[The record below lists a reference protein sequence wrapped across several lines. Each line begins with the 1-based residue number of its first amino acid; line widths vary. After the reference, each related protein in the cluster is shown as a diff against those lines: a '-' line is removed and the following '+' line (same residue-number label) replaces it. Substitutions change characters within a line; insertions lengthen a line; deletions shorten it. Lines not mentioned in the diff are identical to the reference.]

1 MVSIFKKIGYLV
13 WIAGFLSI
21 SGCGSGNSGVGPVQ
35 GLQKEMINEPE
46 YAILLNDMREEGN
59 FFPSYFHQ
67 YRVDM
72 GENSDIR
79 SYQMVT
85 EDYYKR
91 YEPYLGMV
99 LASKTPDGKLSNTPF
114 PNGYQ
119 HVGNSNY
126 GRWRQDSSGGSFWE
140 FYGKYALMS
149 NLMGW
154 AGGGLYRRDYNTYSN
169 YRQNNKPYYG
179 PKNSYG
185 TNGTITQKQKPNFYA
200 RRKARKA
207 SSTSSFDKKVQKRKI
222 GRSKNSFRSRGFSF
236 GK

>member
-1 MVSIFKKIGYLV
+1 MIEIYKKFRYLFFV
-13 WIAGFLSI
+13 LGVLAI
-21 SGCGSGNSGVGPVQ
+21 SSCGSESSGVGPVQ
-35 GLQKEMINEPE
+35 ALQKEMINDSE
-46 YAILLNDMREEGN
+46 YTILLNDMREEGN

-67 YRVDM
+67 YRTDI
-72 GENSDIR
+72 GENTDIHP
-79 SYQMVT
+79 YQMVT
-85 EDYYKR
+85 EKYYKR

-119 HVGNSNY
+119 YIGNQNY

-140 FYGKYALMS
+140 FYGKYALIS
-149 NLMGW
+149 NLMNWG
-154 AGGGLYRRDYNTYSN
+154 GGGLYRRDYNSYSN
-169 YRQNNKPYYG
+169 YRQNNKPYFG

-185 TNGTITQKQKPNFYA
+185 TNGTITQKAKPDFYA

-207 SSTSSFDKKVQKRKI
+207 KSTSSFNKKVESRRI
-222 GRSKNSFRSRGFSF
+222 GRSKNSFRSRGSSF

>member
-1 MVSIFKKIGYLV
+1 MVSILKKFSYLV
-13 WIAGFLSI
+13 WIAGLLII

-67 YRVDM
+67 YRVDI

-79 SYQMVT
+79 PYQMVT

-99 LASKTPDGKLSNTPF
+99 LASKAPDGKLSNTPF

-119 HVGNSNY
+119 YVGNPSY

-149 NLMGW
+149 NLMNW
-154 AGGGLYRRDYNTYSN
+154 AGGGLYRRDYDTYNN
-169 YRQNNKPYYG
+169 YRQSNRPYYG

-185 TNGTITQKQKPNFYA
+185 TNGTITKKQKPNFYA
-200 RRKARKA
+200 RRKAKKAKSSSAFDRK
-207 SSTSSFDKKVQKRKI
+207 VEKRRI

>member
-1 MVSIFKKIGYLV
+1 MAKILKKIGCLV
-13 WIAGFLSI
+13 LVVGLLNVV
-21 SGCGSGNSGVGPVQ
+21 GCGSNNPSVGPLQ
-35 GLQKEMINEPE
+35 GLQKELINESE

-67 YRVDM
+67 YRVNI
-72 GENSDIR
+72 GKNSDIR
-79 SYQMVT
+79 SYQIVA
-85 EDYYKR
+85 ENYYKR

-99 LASKTPDGKLSNTPF
+99 IASKTPDGKLSNTPF

-119 HVGNSNY
+119 YVGNSNY

-149 NLMGW
+149 NLMSW
-154 AGGGLYRRDYNTYSN
+154 AGGGLHRRDYNTYTN
-169 YRQNNKPYYG
+169 YRQNNRPYYG

-185 TNGTITQKQKPNFYA
+185 TNGTITQKQKPNFYS

-207 SSTSSFDKKVQKRKI
+207 KSSSAFSRKVEKRRI

>member
-1 MVSIFKKIGYLV
+1 MF
-13 WIAGFLSI
+13 
-21 SGCGSGNSGVGPVQ
+21 
-35 GLQKEMINEPE
+35 LQKELMNERE
-46 YAILLNDMREEGN
+46 YVILLNDMREEGN

-67 YRVDM
+67 YRVDI

-79 SYQMVT
+79 SYQLIT

-99 LASKTPDGKLSNTPF
+99 LVSKNLDGKLSSTPF

-119 HVGNSNY
+119 HIGNSNY
-126 GRWRQDSSGGSFWE
+126 GRWRQDSRGGSFWE

-154 AGGGLYRRDYNTYSN
+154 AGGGLYRKDFNTYSN
-169 YRQNNKPYYG
+169 FRQNNKPYYG

-207 SSTSSFDKKVQKRKI
+207 RSTSAFDRKVQKRRI